1 MTRGALPPQARVV
14 NELWLCRHQRRAQR
28 ASFRHSVPGRIVR
41 VRSLVIRCQSESR
54 VEIAMTFGQSLYARK
69 PRNQC
74 EFPINRHD
82 VSTY

>member
-14 NELWLCRHQRRAQR
+14 RELWLCRHQRRAPR
-28 ASFRHSVPGRIVR
+28 ASFRHSVPR
-41 VRSLVIRCQSESR
+41 VRSLVIRCQLESR